1 MAGAI
6 SISIDN
12 AALAALAAAP
22 DVLAQELT
30 RAVLTGQML
39 LERETKERTPTASG
53 LLRDSIGAQPVEL
66 SGVAVTGVVGTA
78 SMYAEAVELG
88 TRPHMPPLAPLTE
101 WVRRK
106 LGLRGD
112 DALAVARAIQRKIR
126 ARGTTGAAM
135 FEKALQATAPQLESI
150 VAAAVQRALHRI
162 GGGA

>member
-12 AALAALAAAP
+12 AAFAALAAAP

-39 LERETKERTPTASG
+39 IEREVKERTPTASG
-53 LLRDSIGAQPVEL
+53 LLRDSIGAQPIEL
-66 SGVAVTGVVGTA
+66 SGAAVTGSVGTA
-78 SMYAEAVELG
+78 SVYAEAVELG
-88 TRPHMPPLAPLTE
+88 SRPHMPPLAPLTE
-101 WVRRK
+101 WVKRK

-112 DALAVARAIQRKIR
+112 DAEAVARSIQWKIK
-126 ARGTTGAAM
+126 AHGTPSAQM
-135 FEKALQATAPQLESI
+135 FEKALRATTPQIESI

-162 GGGA
+162 GGAA